1 MKKTT
6 LLVLAFGA
14 FLASCSDNGKQ
25 VESSEAKEVETV
37 QTETS
42 VEYAT
47 IKEGS
52 YIDWRASH
60 LGGAE
65 PRFGKMY
72 LQSANIVTN
81 NSNIGNATFTSLG
94 TLLHFQALS
103 GTKGLTCT
111 CECPAV
117 GFLASKIQ
125 ANFPL
130 YT

>member
-81 NSNIGNATFTSLG
+81 KQENCPRIDSSLRG
-94 TLLHFQALS
+94 D
-103 GTKGLTCT
+103 
-111 CECPAV
+111 V
-117 GFLASKIQ
+117 ASEQSSERPRNLIRPDK
-125 ANFPL
+125 L
-130 YT
+130 